1 MQTMIRF
8 KRLGAFALAAILA
21 TPALIPVRS
30 FAVDNM
36 ASGDGVDLTSVR
48 AKIKAKDYAAAKE
61 ELRNL
66 VEDAQHPD
74 VYSLL
79 GFTLRKTGD
88 YATSLAYYTKA
99 LELEPGHKAAREYLG
114 ELFLETD
121 KLDLAKDQL
130 AALERLCPAGCEE
143 RAGDR
148 RPGRELTRAAGRHL
162 ACPPASPEEGNVRWC
177 TSAASSKT
185 GRGRSCSSD
194 GCCSRGSSSTKV

>member
-1 MQTMIRF
+1 MTRF

-143 RAGDR
+143 RDD
-148 RPGRELTRAAGRHL
+148 LQRAIDAR
-162 ACPPASPEEGNVRWC
+162 ARN
-177 TSAASSKT
+177 
-185 GRGRSCSSD
+185 
-194 GCCSRGSSSTKV
+194 

>member
-1 MQTMIRF
+1 MTRF

-48 AKIKAKDYAAAKE
+48 AKIKAKDFAAAKE

-99 LELEPGHKAAREYLG
+99 LELGRTAIQQAYRTLPDVFGAQSSGTSAN
-114 ELFLETD
+114 
-121 KLDLAKDQL
+121 
-130 AALERLCPAGCEE
+130 PS
-143 RAGDR
+143 
-148 RPGRELTRAAGRHL
+148 PGRA
-162 ACPPASPEEGNVRWC
+162 VQ
-177 TSAASSKT
+177 
-185 GRGRSCSSD
+185 SD
-194 GCCSRGSSSTKV
+194 DRFQ

>member
-1 MQTMIRF
+1 MTRF

-48 AKIKAKDYAAAKE
+48 AKIKEKDYAAAKE

-66 VEDAQHPD
+66 AEDAQHPD

-88 YATSLAYYTKA
+88 YATSLATT
-99 LELEPGHKAAREYLG
+99 P
-114 ELFLETD
+114 
-121 KLDLAKDQL
+121 
-130 AALERLCPAGCEE
+130 
-143 RAGDR
+143 R
-148 RPGRELTRAAGRHL
+148 R
-162 ACPPASPEEGNVRWC
+162 W
-177 TSAASSKT
+177 
-185 GRGRSCSSD
+185 
-194 GCCSRGSSSTKV
+194 SSSPATRRRASTS

>member
-1 MQTMIRF
+1 MTRF

-48 AKIKAKDYAAAKE
+48 AKIKEKDYAAAKE

-66 VEDAQHPD
+66 AEDAQHPD

-79 GFTLRKTGD
+79 GFTLRKTR
-88 YATSLAYYTKA
+88 L
-99 LELEPGHKAAREYLG
+99 R
-114 ELFLETD
+114 
-121 KLDLAKDQL
+121 DLARLLHQGAGARARPQGGARVPRRAL
-130 AALERLCPAGCEE
+130 PRNRQARPRQRPARRARAAVPGRVRGARRPP
-143 RAGDR
+143 AGDR
-148 RPGRELTRAAGRHL
+148 RPGKELTRAAGGHL
-162 ACPPASPEEGNVRWC
+162 ACPPASPEEGSVRWC
-177 TSAASSKT
+177 TSAASSQT